1 MSDLST
7 SLESSIKDFI
17 HKNFLMSSTT
27 VSFSNADSF
36 MEKGIIDSTGIL
48 ELVNFIQQAFQIEV
62 NDDEL
67 IPENLDSVNNIC
79 AFIEKKRIKGS

>member
-17 HKNFLMSSTT
+17 HKNFLLNSSAIN
-27 VSFSNADSF
+27 FSATDSF

-48 ELVNFIQQAFQIEV
+48 ELVNFIQQSFQIEV
-62 NDDEL
+62 KDDEL
-67 IPENLDSVNNIC
+67 IPENLDSITNIC
-79 AFIEKKRIKGS
+79 RYIEKKRIRGA